1 MKHAV
6 LLALTAL
13 LMAMPTVA
21 KAETYPPNVQKAFMS
36 GCESS
41 YTRVL
46 KQKGMASKAKLAK
59 PLCSCVLTNIS
70 SKMTLA
76 EFEQLDRGL
85 AAQKTGKPLDP
96 ETQKKFDMLKATS
109 SAAAGQCL
117 KSLKM

>member
-6 LLALTAL
+6 LVAVLVL
-13 LMAMPTVA
+13 LVGMPTVA
-21 KAETYPPNVQKAFMS
+21 KAETYPPNVQKGFMS

-41 YTRVL
+41 YTKAL
-46 KQKGMASKAKLAK
+46 TKKGMASKAKLAK

-70 SKMTLA
+70 SKMTLD

-85 AAQKTGKPLDP
+85 AAQKAGKPLDP
-96 ETQKKFDMLKATS
+96 ETQKKFDTLKATS
-109 SAAAGQCL
+109 SAAAGQCI